1 MRILHTA
8 DLHIGQILYQNYSRT
23 DEHEHFFSQLSQWCR
38 EFQPDAL
45 IVSGDVFDIQQPSAS
60 VKEFATRTFVS
71 LHNSCPQMHIVITAG
86 NHDSASRLQADS
98 AVWKCI
104 NVHIVGMAPSSDITA
119 ENDGWQERFIVRIP
133 SGYIIAFP
141 FMYGNRR
148 DTIQSVL
155 DYVSKENED
164 GKPIVM
170 MGHLAVSSADT
181 TGHNFEIGKIATQ
194 TTADMGNGYDY
205 LALGHIHRPQTIGAP
220 INDENEQE
228 STYPSGT
235 ARYSGS
241 ALHVSC
247 DEKYPHT
254 VSMVELPCHGA
265 EIKVRRLRINEL
277 RHFYELPENGMPAES
292 TEETMNAIAS
302 FAEKNGKGYIRLRI
316 RYDVVLPADFDQQ
329 VYKLLERYGDELR
342 YNPKIIWVG
351 EPAEKKKEAPVFE
364 VAELQAM
371 DDPMLFI
378 EKTLEQYPGLRLDE
392 LRKVFECVKEEIR
405 KLDEEKASSPHSKKT
420 TSKDSAIG

>member
-104 NVHIVGMAPSSDITA
+104 NVHIIGMAPSSDITA

-378 EKTLEQYPGLRLDE
+378 EKTLEQYPGLSLDE